1 MKALQNT
8 AKIIH
13 CQLCCSRWC
22 RCPQVCYKIRN
33 GKIRL
38 MSHCRDHRCPAL
50 KNSTGNALL
59 VKGPEIFNRA
69 TSTADDDH
77 VHPCFIQHP
86 DSLYDTLRRSLS
98 LHKCRIKDHLQIW
111 IPSACN
117 ITDILYCCTSR
128 CCHHAKGMNKMRNGL
143 LIFLGKHP
151 HILKFLFQC
160 QISFIEGTSTFQ
172 CNLFCIK
179 LITPVSLI
187 YVYNSACN
195 YLIPVLHAKSKTPTV
210 SRKHHTA

>member
-98 LHKCRIKDHLQIW
+98 LPNVMDFVASGEDVEVIAEKLLQ
-111 IPSACN
+111 AA
-117 ITDILYCCTSR
+117 R
-128 CCHHAKGMNKMRNGL
+128 
-143 LIFLGKHP
+143 
-151 HILKFLFQC
+151 
-160 QISFIEGTSTFQ
+160 
-172 CNLFCIK
+172 
-179 LITPVSLI
+179 
-187 YVYNSACN
+187 
-195 YLIPVLHAKSKTPTV
+195 
-210 SRKHHTA
+210 

>member
-1 MKALQNT
+1 
-8 AKIIH
+8 
-13 CQLCCSRWC
+13 
-22 RCPQVCYKIRN
+22 
-33 GKIRL
+33 

-86 DSLYDTLRRSLS
+86 DSLHNTLCRSFS
-98 LHKCRIKDHLQIW
+98 LHKCRVEDHLQIR

-117 ITDILYCCTSR
+117 IADILYCCTSR

-143 LIFLGKHP
+143 LIFLGKHS
-151 HILKFLFQC
+151 HILKLLFQC
-160 QISFIEGTSTFQ
+160 QIPLIESTGALQ
-172 CNLFCIK
+172 CDFFRIE

-187 YVYNSACN
+187 YIYSTTYN
-195 YLIPVLHAKSKTPTV
+195 YLISVLHAKSKATTMP
-210 SRKHHTA
+210 RKHHTA